1 VAQQVA
7 YLIVEIRGDFTT
19 HSGSDLAHL
28 TGDAIEERPG
38 QSRPF
43 DWRNTDDRRL
53 FTFHER
59 TRTVCS
65 GERPYERR
73 KAACRRDHRGG
84 EEGFPEVLGRDAEQR
99 DRDDE
104 EEPEAEEV
112 GGGHGRAGWHDVLHG
127 YDDRVSRCSACF
139 VGRIA
144 HYRSMAR

>member
-1 VAQQVA
+1 MNGAKQHV
-7 YLIVEIRGDFTT
+7 VEI
-19 HSGSDLAHL
+19 
-28 TGDAIEERPG
+28 
-38 QSRPF
+38 
-43 DWRNTDDRRL
+43 N
-53 FTFHER
+53 
-59 TRTVCS
+59 
-65 GERPYERR
+65 
-73 KAACRRDHRGG
+73 RGG